1 MRIAQHLLGQHRR
14 MLLHLAGGIQ
24 AAAGV
29 VQVDLILTVEPGELR
44 GPQVVQGQGGGV
56 VRESG
61 QEIVVRR
68 HGQGLS
74 RPPAAAKAQDARI
87 TPQATR
93 GPELPV
99 GWVL

>member
-1 MRIAQHLLGQHRR
+1 

-29 VQVDLILTVEPGELR
+29 VQVDLVLTVEPGELR
-44 GPQVVQGQGGGV
+44 GPQLVQGQGGGV

-61 QEIVVRR
+61 QEIVVR
-68 HGQGLS
+68 
-74 RPPAAAKAQDARI
+74 I

-99 GWVL
+99 GWVV